1 MAKNIC
7 FMNNIMAGAGKR
19 SGSVATSHV
28 LGGIGDIGRL
38 IGKHKRILG
47 GIGEAL
53 IVKHLTQRGFDHVES
68 NYRKRVGEID
78 VVMKKGE
85 TLHFIEVKTVSRENI
100 RERLERV
107 NHETYVKHGTIVN
120 HETSVSHETVGRG
133 VYHQRSLSSVKLAK
147 KGKFT
152 PEQNVSP
159 QKMRRMSRVIQ
170 IYLEEKGIQDKKWQ
184 FDVASVYLD
193 HKNMVACI
201 RRIENVPVE
210 V

>member
-1 MAKNIC
+1 
-7 FMNNIMAGAGKR
+7 MNNITVGAGSRLDR
-19 SGSVATSHV
+19 SAAILRT
-28 LGGIGDIGRL
+28 LEGIGDIGRL
-38 IGKHKRILG
+38 IGRHKRLLG

-53 IVKHLTQRGFDHVES
+53 IVKHLTQRGFVHVES
-68 NYRKRVGEID
+68 NYRKKVGEID
-78 VVMKKGE
+78 VVMRKDE
-85 TLHFIEVKTVSRENI
+85 TIHFIEVKTVSRENI
-100 RERLERV
+100 RERLRHV
-107 NHETYVKHGTIVN
+107 NHETPVSR
-120 HETSVSHETVGRG
+120 ETGNRK
-133 VYHQRSLSSVKLAK
+133 VYTQRSVNSVKLAK
-147 KGKFT
+147 NGKFT

-210 V
+210 A